1 VSGGRP
7 ADGLRLAAFLT
18 LATAAQLA
26 FWWLAT
32 PGPVLLEGVQRGPA
46 LATRT
51 IGVSLATLLA
61 AALLAAPLLRMPLTR
76 QGWAWG
82 ASGRWLPFAGLAALL
97 AAPVLW
103 FQASSPALAET
114 YPWISADW
122 LAAGPGRWALWAP
135 AYALYYLAFEGFYRG
150 TVLHGLR
157 PRLGDLGA
165 NAAQA
170 MLATLI
176 HVGKPL
182 AEALAAFPAS
192 LLFGWLTLRSRSLL
206 PALLLHLA
214 IGLIL
219 DAALVARGTP

>member
-1 VSGGRP
+1 MSGGRT

-18 LATAAQLA
+18 VATAAQLA

-32 PGPVLLEGVQRGPA
+32 PGPVLLEGAERGPD
-46 LATRT
+46 LAMRT
-51 IGVSLATLLA
+51 IALSLATLLA
-61 AALLAAPLLRMPLTR
+61 AALLAAPLLRMPLRR

-82 ASGRWLPFAGLAALL
+82 GSGRWLPLAGLLALI

-103 FQASSPALAET
+103 LQASSPALAAT
-114 YPWISADW
+114 YPWISVDW
-122 LAAGPGRWALWAP
+122 LSSEPGRWALWAP

-150 TVLHGLR
+150 AVLHGLR
-157 PRLGDLGA
+157 PRLGDVGA

-182 AEALAAFPAS
+182 AETLAAFPAS